1 MPRPT
6 RTIGDAGGAD
16 LLELPVP
23 TRPTTSMPM
32 PNSTAG
38 PLIPENIME
47 FMNALPVTGEVVE
60 WILAFREALRKLL
73 GDVDRVAVRVDTYC
87 DLINASPRSGA
98 IEIIQIASPTK
109 KASETVVTT
118 ELRNDLPPSAK
129 FRAEVLASGPEGVAY
144 HVPDCYDYYY
154 RGTAYLGSILLLRER
169 SRTPISERTRA
180 AMKGLE
186 PFIIFAFS
194 DVVTRHHY
202 MQPIDRVFNSILTEV
217 SRESN
222 LSVQDLRI
230 LSLMLMGLS
239 YKQVADRMELSI
251 DTIRKHTKRIY
262 RKTRTGSL
270 PELFAKYFS
279 PRMGI
284 EGLGEE
290 NSL

>member
-6 RTIGDAGGAD
+6 RTIGDADGAD
-16 LLELPVP
+16 LLEPPVP

-32 PNSTAG
+32 PNRNAG
-38 PLIPENIME
+38 PLIPDNIME
-47 FMNALPVTGEVVE
+47 FMSSLPITGDVVE
-60 WILAFREALRKLL
+60 WMTAFSEALRKLL
-73 GDVDRVAVRVDTYC
+73 GDVDRVAVRVDVAC
-87 DLINASPRSGA
+87 DLINASPKAGA
-98 IEIIQIASPTK
+98 VEVIQAASPSK

-118 ELRNDLPPSAK
+118 AQRNDVPPSAK
-129 FRAEVLASGPEGVAY
+129 FREELIASAPDGVVY
-144 HVPDCYDYYY
+144 HMPDCYDYYY

-169 SRTPISERTRA
+169 SRPPISERTRT
-180 AMKGLE
+180 AMKGME

-194 DVVTRHHY
+194 DIVTRHHY
-202 MQPIDRVFNSILTEV
+202 MQPIDRVFNSILNEV
-217 SRESN
+217 SIESN